1 MGRVATLRDGSRI
14 TLYSAHYVKERL
26 EEACGTL
33 QRLPMPRHGRPREF
47 GNYWPDTI
55 LDFWAM
61 WNALDQDEKNEREKD
76 LNRTKIWATPQQIT
90 EMDEA
95 LTWLNYIL
103 DPRHRRIVFAR
114 ALGIR
119 PFKLTKEC
127 GVHRNT
133 ITNWCES
140 GVARITTSLNA
151 CADCANNL

>member
-1 MGRVATLRDGSRI
+1 MARTATLRDGSRI

-26 EEACGTL
+26 EQACRTL

-61 WNALDQDEKNEREKD
+61 WNALDQDEKDEREKD
-76 LNRTKIWATPQQIT
+76 LNRTRIWATPQQIT

-103 DPRHRRIVFAR
+103 DPRHRRVVFAR

-119 PFKLTKEC
+119 PSKLTKKL
-127 GVHRNT
+127 GVCRTT
-133 ITNWCES
+133 IFYWQQS
-140 GVARITTSLNA
+140 AVGQIVVALNST
-151 CADCANNL
+151 